1 MRKFS
6 IPLAILG
13 IAGLLFV
20 SFVPFMVMSLP
31 DEKFGTEKGHIW
43 IYFNGRV
50 KIVELPLDEKI
61 TTKTD
66 SSYWEFTGV
75 RYGQYILALI
85 ISGACLFLVAG
96 AYKVINPL
104 KEDRRISA
112 ALMLIGGVVSLG
124 GTLLFRTFVNSL
136 MSYFVYDPMLY
147 YYGFYGALGIFSLY
161 ILIGIALLIQALL
174 KPYQDLTDDDPLG
187 IYS

>member
-6 IPLAILG
+6 IPLVILG
-13 IAGLLFV
+13 IVGLLFV

-31 DEKFGTEKGHIW
+31 DEKFGTEEGHIW

-50 KIVELPLDEKI
+50 KIVELQSDENI
-61 TTKTD
+61 TTRTD
-66 SSYWEFTGV
+66 SSYWEFTEV
-75 RYGQYILALI
+75 KYGQHILALI
-85 ISGACLFLVAG
+85 IGGACLFLVGG

-112 ALMLIGGVVSLG
+112 AMMLIGGVVSLG
-124 GTLLFRTFVNSL
+124 GTLLFMIFVNNL
-136 MSYFVYDPMLY
+136 INYFVYDTILY

-161 ILIGIALLIQALL
+161 IIIGIVFLIQAFL

-187 IYS
+187 IL

>member
-31 DEKFGTEKGHIW
+31 DEKFGTEDGHIW

-50 KIVELPLDEKI
+50 KIVELPPDEKI
-61 TTKTD
+61 ITKTD

-85 ISGACLFLVAG
+85 IGGASLFLVAG

-112 ALMLIGGVVSLG
+112 SLMLIGGVVSLG
-124 GTLLFRTFVNSL
+124 GTLLFMIFVNNL
-136 MSYFVYDPMLY
+136 MSYFLYDPILY